1 MRKLS
6 SLSRQLLSEE
16 ADNTFQSKK
25 RMQQKHTTLN
35 IPQLLTL
42 KYWKKKLKVKS
53 RILCNSLN
61 SLQNQNT
68 QNSSKKNEEEDTTL
82 NIPQLLNPKT
92 LRKNTKNQTKKTL
105 QKQNTQNSSRKI
117 EETEYH
123 HPERNSSNFV
133 SPLENLKNKPSI
145 VKPKP

>member
-25 RMQQKHTTLN
+25 RMQQKHITLN

-42 KYWKKKLKVKS
+42 KYWKLKVKS

-68 QNSSKKNEEEDTTL
+68 QNSSKKNEEEDKTL

-92 LRKNTKNQTKKTL
+92 LRKHTKNQTKKTL
-105 QKQNTQNSSRKI
+105 QKQKTQNSSRKI

-133 SPLENLKNKPSI
+133 SPLEILKNKPSI